1 MQNLSTKLVNIKKRL
16 FGKLVLACE
25 GEILDTTETLIF
37 NLKVTY
43 GENNCLAHTTS
54 SFELCASFLVMIFII
69 CYYYYTINI
78 VLKMNVYYHINV
90 KNE

>member
-1 MQNLSTKLVNIKKRL
+1 MQNPSTKLVNIKKRL

-25 GEILDTTETLIF
+25 DEILNTTETLIF
-37 NLKVTY
+37 NLRVTY
-43 GENNCLAHTTS
+43 GENNCLARTTS
-54 SFELCASFLVMIFII
+54 SFELCASLLVMIFII

-90 KNE
+90 KTE

>member
-1 MQNLSTKLVNIKKRL
+1 MVNIKKSL

-25 GEILDTTETLIF
+25 DEILNTTETLIF
-37 NLKVTY
+37 NKQVTY
-43 GENNCLAHTTS
+43 GKNNCLAHTTS
-54 SFELCASFLVMIFII
+54 SLELCASFLVMIFII